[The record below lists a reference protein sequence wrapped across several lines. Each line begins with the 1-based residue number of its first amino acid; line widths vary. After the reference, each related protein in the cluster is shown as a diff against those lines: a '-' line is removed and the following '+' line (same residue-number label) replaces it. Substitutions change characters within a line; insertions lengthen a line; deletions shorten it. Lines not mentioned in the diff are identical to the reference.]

1 MYIVIIGGGKV
12 GFNLTKLLTKQGHD
26 VAVIEYDEKHCLKIA
41 QNTNA
46 LVIQGDGTEVKYLD
60 EANTSNADIFVAAT
74 GVDEDNLVA
83 CELARAAYGVKKLVA
98 RVNNP
103 SNTRVF
109 QNLKIDIVFD
119 STLILAT
126 LIHEGL
132 GIQDVIN
139 LTPIAKGK
147 LRLIETTICSEA
159 LHDKQLIELGLLKK
173 GINVVSIIRG
183 DQVFIPHG
191 ATKLKLGDHV
201 TVVLSPDSEADF
213 TNILQCKL
221 NGKGL
226 NGKR

>member
-12 GFNLTKLLTKQGHD
+12 GYNLTKLLTKQGHD
-26 VAVIEYDEKHCLKIA
+26 VAVIEYDENHCQKVA

-83 CELARAAYGVKKLVA
+83 CELARAAFGVKKLVA

-103 SNTRVF
+103 SNTKVF

-191 ATKLKLGDHV
+191 ATKLKLGDHI
-201 TVVLSPDSEADF
+201 TVVLSPDSETDF
-213 TNILQCKL
+213 KEIMQCKM
-221 NGKGL
+221 NGKGS
-226 NGKR
+226 NGRH